1 MVYGAEFE
9 AEPHETDAQVLAL
22 YRDVHSH
29 GKKIQLTEHKLR
41 IETTG
46 FLTWK
51 LRVVTQLTYTQS
63 NPYRPPSCVAA
74 AITLCKPRC
83 HIGIKTILHLAYE
96 S

>member
-46 FLTWK
+46 FLT
-51 LRVVTQLTYTQS
+51 
-63 NPYRPPSCVAA
+63 
-74 AITLCKPRC
+74 
-83 HIGIKTILHLAYE
+83 
-96 S
+96 